1 MFGKFLGRRSS
12 MGFLQIN
19 LKNCYDVRGKVN
31 ISPVKGIAMMAVA
44 KVMPIAATVSC
55 STLMV
60 VMV

>member
-1 MFGKFLGRRSS
+1 
-12 MGFLQIN
+12 MGSLQIN

-31 ISPVKGIAMMAVA
+31 ISLVKGIAMMAVA